1 MATRIRLARR
11 GRKKAARFEIV
22 AADSRAPRDG
32 KFIEKIGTY
41 NPQTVPA
48 TIVIDDEK
56 ALKWLMV
63 GAQPS
68 ETVRRMLQ
76 YKGLMFRKHLQ
87 LGVNKGAI
95 TQETADEKMAA
106 WREAKDQKIANR
118 ISKLSDDKQKAA
130 KERMAAEAKVK
141 EARAEAIRKKQED
154 AAKANEPAAEAS
166 EETSAE
172 ENTENAGE

>member
-22 AADSRAPRDG
+22 IADSRAPRDG
-32 KFIEKIGTY
+32 KFIDKIGTY

-48 TIVIDDEK
+48 TIVIDEEK
-56 ALKWLMV
+56 AIKWLMV

-68 ETVRRMLQ
+68 ETVRRMLH

-95 TQETADEKMAA
+95 TQETADGKMTA
-106 WREAKDQKIANR
+106 WKDAKDQKIEGR
-118 ISKLSDDKQKAA
+118 ISKLSTDKQQAA
-130 KERMAAEAKVK
+130 KDRMAAEAKVK
-141 EARAEAIRKKQED
+141 DARTEAIRQKKED
-154 AAKANEPAAEAS
+154 AAKPAQVSEEAT
-166 EETSAE
+166 EETS
-172 ENTENAGE
+172 ENAGE

>member
-22 AADSRAPRDG
+22 VADSRAPRDG

-56 ALKWLMV
+56 AIKWLMV

-68 ETVRRMLQ
+68 ETVRRMLH

-95 TQETADEKMAA
+95 TQEVADERMAA
-106 WREAKDQKIANR
+106 WRDAKDQKIANR
-118 ISKLSDDKQKAA
+118 ISKLSEDKQKAA

-141 EARAEAIRKKQED
+141 EARSEAIRKKQEE
-154 AAKANEPAAEAS
+154 AAKANEPVASETEEAS
-166 EETSAE
+166 EET
-172 ENTENAGE
+172 TENAGE

>member
-22 AADSRAPRDG
+22 IADSRAPRDG
-32 KFIEKIGTY
+32 KFIDKIGTY

-56 ALKWLMV
+56 AIKWLMV

-68 ETVRRMLQ
+68 ETVRRMLH

-95 TQETADEKMAA
+95 TQESADAKMAG
-106 WREAKDQKIANR
+106 WKEAKDQKIETR
-118 ISKLSDDKQKAA
+118 ISKLSTDKQQAA
-130 KERMAAEAKVK
+130 KDRMAAEAKVK
-141 EARAEAIRKKQED
+141 EARTEAIRKKQED
-154 AAKANEPAAEAS
+154 AAKANEPVVETEA
-166 EETSAE
+166 SAE
-172 ENTENAGE
+172 ETTEDAGE